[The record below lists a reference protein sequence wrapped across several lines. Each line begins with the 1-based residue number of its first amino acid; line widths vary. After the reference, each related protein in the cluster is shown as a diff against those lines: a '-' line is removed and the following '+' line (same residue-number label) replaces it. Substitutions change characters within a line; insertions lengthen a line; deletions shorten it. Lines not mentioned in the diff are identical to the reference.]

1 MDVPLL
7 ILLITAHILA
17 DYAFQ
22 GSRMADEKRGMK
34 ARGFLRHMACYLM
47 LALLLSMNW
56 MSGALVLAV
65 AIQTVLHGSIDAL
78 KMRFASEKPGLKFE
92 SDLLDMFLHLLVIW
106 LTIIVFRP
114 PYTGSPLPDAFHD
127 AFPFLSDCTFYVY
140 LAAVVFLLR
149 GGTTLVRGILLKA
162 RKAVKEKKA
171 DNIGRL
177 IGNIE
182 RVLIFVLVLSGD
194 MAAIGF
200 IIAAKSIARFEEM
213 KKKQFAEYYVIGTLT
228 SVLIA
233 ILTGQLT
240 VTVTRLLRGM

>member
-1 MDVPLL
+1 MPLL
-7 ILLITAHILA
+7 ILLVTAHILA

-22 GSRMADEKRGMK
+22 GSRMVDEKREMK
-34 ARGFLRHMACYLM
+34 LWGFVRHMACYLI
-47 LALLLSMNW
+47 LAFVLSMNW
-56 MSGALVLAV
+56 VSWALALAIAV
-65 AIQTVLHGSIDAL
+65 QTVCHGCIDAL
-78 KMRFASEKPGLKFE
+78 KIQFASKKPGLKFE
-92 SDLLDMFLHLLVIW
+92 SDLLDMSLHLLIIW
-106 LTIIVFRP
+106 VTVIVFRP
-114 PYTGSPLPDAFHD
+114 PYTGNPLPNAFRD
-127 AFPFLSDCTFYVY
+127 AFPFLSEYTFYVY
-140 LAAVVFLLR
+140 LAAVAFLLR
-149 GGTTLVRGILLKA
+149 GGTTLVRAILLKA

-182 RVLIFVLVLSGD
+182 RVLIFILVLSGD

-228 SVLIA
+228 SVIIA

-240 VTVTRLLRGM
+240 VFVTRLLKAV